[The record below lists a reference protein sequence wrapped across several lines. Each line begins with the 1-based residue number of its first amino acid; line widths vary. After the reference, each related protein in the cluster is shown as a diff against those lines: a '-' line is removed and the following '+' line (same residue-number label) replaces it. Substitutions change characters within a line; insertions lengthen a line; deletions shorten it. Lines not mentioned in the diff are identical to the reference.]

1 MANSLNSNENFEL
14 EDSFQ
19 VSITHILQQPR
30 GSGSKRKH
38 QAVNAFKKRKH
49 SVIPIQNKD
58 NLCCAR
64 AIVTARAKIERVD
77 DW

>member
-1 MANSLNSNENFEL
+1 M
-14 EDSFQ
+14 
-19 VSITHILQQPR
+19 PR
-30 GSGSKRKH
+30 CECS
-38 QAVNAFKKRKH
+38 KH

-77 DW
+77 DWQSIRRGHWRQEELAKALHTEAHVPEGDCGYTELTS